1 MRILTM
7 TALFGFCA
15 ACSSPKPKPETPSTS
30 PTGEVKITQFYTSAS
45 QIAPG
50 EKAMICYGVENAKS
64 VSLKPDVEKVWPA
77 FSRCFDVAPVR
88 STRYTLTAEG
98 FGARSVTASFEIQVV
113 GRSAAAPAP
122 VSGPI
127 IHKFELKP
135 KEPGEDK
142 PPTICYFVE
151 NADAVEI
158 TPNALPLSGV
168 LQGCFYANPK
178 AATTYTLTAH
188 GPGGKRVSKQLT
200 VAAVP

>member
-1 MRILTM
+1 
-7 TALFGFCA
+7 
-15 ACSSPKPKPETPSTS
+15 
-30 PTGEVKITQFYTSAS
+30 
-45 QIAPG
+45 
-50 EKAMICYGVENAKS
+50 MICYGVENAKS
-64 VSLKPDVEKVWPA
+64 VRLKPEVEKLKPA
-77 FSRCFDVAPVR
+77 LSRCFDVAPQR

-113 GRSAAAPAP
+113 GRTAVVERA
-122 VSGPI
+122 SGPL

-168 LQGCFYANPK
+168 LQGCFYVNPN
-178 AATTYTLTAH
+178 ASTTYTLTAH
-188 GPGGKRVSKQLT
+188 GAGGLKSSKQLT
-200 VAAVP
+200 VAAVQ